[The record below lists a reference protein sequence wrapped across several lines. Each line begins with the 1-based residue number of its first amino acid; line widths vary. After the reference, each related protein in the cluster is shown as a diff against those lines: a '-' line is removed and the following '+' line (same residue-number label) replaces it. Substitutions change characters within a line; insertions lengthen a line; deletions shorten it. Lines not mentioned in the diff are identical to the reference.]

1 MVRPGHGSTS
11 LLGHGSTQ
19 MCQEDMVRP
28 MKNVSEDIVRPG
40 NVVFI
45 KQHMKNC
52 KRMSILALLEECLE
66 LLPILW

>member
-19 MCQEDMVRP
+19 KCHEDMVRP
-28 MKNVSEDIVRPG
+28 SKNVSEDIVRPG

-45 KQHMKNC
+45 KQDVNT
-52 KRMSILALLEECLE
+52 LETFDF
-66 LLPILW
+66 PW

>member
-19 MCQEDMVRP
+19 KSHEDMVRP
-28 MKNVSEDIVRPG
+28 KKNVTEDIVRPG

-45 KQHMKNC
+45 KQPVNDWKTF
-52 KRMSILALLEECLE
+52 EF
-66 LLPILW
+66 PWQY